1 MSGINLSKGEKI
13 NLSKAPAALNEST
26 GLSNVSFGLDWG
38 MISKGGMFGMGGTKE
53 KVDLDASA
61 ILMDENKNIVEIVY
75 FGNKTSAKGT
85 VRHSGDDRGGDDADD
100 GKDNEVIKV
109 NLQGMTEAKHVAFVL
124 NSYSGQDFGQLPY
137 VRIRAY
143 TGNSLTPSDSQILGK
158 MELSKDSS
166 YNGKTAMVMGVA
178 TKEGSEWTFKA
189 VGQPTSD
196 RDVRDLAKSSR
207 NFV

>member
-1 MSGINLSKGEKI
+1 VAGINLTKDQII

-26 GLSNVSFGLDWG
+26 GLRKVSFGLDWG
-38 MISKGGMFGMGGTKE
+38 MISRGGILGFGKTKE

-61 ILMDENKNIVEIVY
+61 VLMDANKNIVEIVY
-75 FGNKTSAKGT
+75 FGNQTSSKGT

-109 NLQGMTEAKHVAFVL
+109 NLECMTEATHVAFVL

-143 TGNSLTPSDSQILGK
+143 TGDREVPLESQILGK
-158 MELSKDSS
+158 MELSKDPS
-166 YNGKTAMVMGVA
+166 YNGKTSMVMGIVS
-178 TKEGSEWTFKA
+178 KVGNEWTFKA
-189 VGQPTSD
+189 VGQATSD
-196 RDVRDLAKSSR
+196 RDVRDLARSSR